1 MGVYKCEND
10 GCTNP
15 ATMECPTCNKLSL
28 PKSHYCAQKCFA
40 AHWPQ
45 HKKLH
50 KLVMSI
56 GQGKVGQGQQR
67 VNIGENMY
75 AGNFKWFEFPGKL
88 RYVVCIEQPLWD
100 RERWLCRLKGAYE

>member
-1 MGVYKCEND
+1 MGSYKCESP

-40 AHWPQ
+40 AHWPK
-45 HKKLH
+45 HKELH
-50 KLVMSI
+50 KLAKSI
-56 GQGKVGQGQQR
+56 GQGKVGQKKQR
-67 VNIGENMY
+67 VNVGEDIY

-88 RYVVCIEQPLWD
+88 RYVVCIELPWG
-100 RERWLCRLKGAYE
+100 REMVNLKGGCG